1 MCICPYAYFTS
12 PKSACRH
19 IVDET
24 VKKWGRIDILVNNA
38 ALQDKKVDKFEEIGR
53 ERLERT
59 FHTNILAYFTIAQH
73 AVKHMKKGSAIINV
87 ASVQAYQPEPG
98 ILDYACTKVS
108 VAARGSAVSHI
119 HQQSAN
125 YPGGLIASP
134 IMGCQDI
141 SLCAFALVNC
151 RSARKVYIK
160 TAAEQRMVFEHMGHD
175 ELLRHLFVLC
185 REP

>member
-1 MCICPYAYFTS
+1 MTLQCTHVD
-12 PKSACRH
+12 CR

-24 VKKWGRIDILVNNA
+24 VKKWGCIDILVNNA

-73 AVKHMKKGSAIINV
+73 AVKHMQKGSAIINV

-108 VAARGSAVSHI
+108 FTVAGMHNVAVSHRHYI
-119 HQQSAN
+119 NHSIPCGSRACCMQQSTRFN
-125 YPGGLIASP
+125 S
-134 IMGCQDI
+134 
-141 SLCAFALVNC
+141 
-151 RSARKVYIK
+151 
-160 TAAEQRMVFEHMGHD
+160 TAAGWDVCYCSRMGYSAIAAAM
-175 ELLRHLFVLC
+175 HLSL
-185 REP
+185 

>member
-1 MCICPYAYFTS
+1 MTPVRNLTRQYSGCNNKAGPPS
-12 PKSACRH
+12 DCRH

-24 VKKWGRIDILVNNA
+24 VKKWGRIDLLVNNA

-73 AVKHMKKGSAIINV
+73 AVKHMQKGSAIINV

-108 VAARGSAVSHI
+108 SA
-119 HQQSAN
+119 
-125 YPGGLIASP
+125 G
-134 IMGCQDI
+134 
-141 SLCAFALVNC
+141 
-151 RSARKVYIK
+151 
-160 TAAEQRMVFEHMGHD
+160 
-175 ELLRHLFVLC
+175 RHA
-185 REP
+185 

>member
-1 MCICPYAYFTS
+1 MDA
-12 PKSACRH
+12 
-19 IVDET
+19 T

-73 AVKHMKKGSAIINV
+73 AVKHMQKGSAIINV

-108 VAARGSAVSHI
+108 FAAAGMHDLAV
-119 HQQSAN
+119 
-125 YPGGLIASP
+125 
-134 IMGCQDI
+134 
-141 SLCAFALVNC
+141 
-151 RSARKVYIK
+151 
-160 TAAEQRMVFEHMGHD
+160 
-175 ELLRHLFVLC
+175 HLQAYA
-185 REP
+185 

>member
-1 MCICPYAYFTS
+1 M
-12 PKSACRH
+12 
-19 IVDET
+19 DET

-73 AVKHMKKGSAIINV
+73 AVKHMQKGSAIINV

-108 VAARGSAVSHI
+108 SAGSLSPMQGINQICLATPGHI
-119 HQQSAN
+119 PCGSTLTCISSTQAGWGVCYCSSTA
-125 YPGGLIASP
+125 P
-134 IMGCQDI
+134 IP
-141 SLCAFALVNC
+141 LA
-151 RSARKVYIK
+151 
-160 TAAEQRMVFEHMGHD
+160 
-175 ELLRHLFVLC
+175 
-185 REP
+185 